1 MDYREFKEELAR
13 LVREELGENVRVH
26 FEMLPKN
33 NGVKVEGMVFSQAG
47 SPASPVMYVEEYYH
61 LWEKGVPMEQLVEK
75 MAWNYERYRDRIQ
88 LDPRILDDYEA
99 VKDQIFFKLI
109 HYEKNRKLLEEVPH
123 RRILDLALVFYYRL
137 EYRGERA
144 TLLIRR
150 QNLSRWGITTGRLE
164 EQAMEITPQKL
175 PPRLMTMAD
184 LLGMPQEMPGEG
196 GLIRLPMYV
205 ITNSDRNLGAGTILY
220 PKFLKKNTEMLGEE
234 FFILPSSIH
243 ECILVPGWTGYRQ
256 ETLAKMVKEISRD
269 HVDPREVLSDRVY
282 CYRKSSDG
290 IFL

>member
-123 RRILDLALVFYYRL
+123 RRILDFITGWNT
-137 EYRGERA
+137 GE
-144 TLLIRR
+144 
-150 QNLSRWGITTGRLE
+150 N
-164 EQAMEITPQKL
+164 
-175 PPRLMTMAD
+175 
-184 LLGMPQEMPGEG
+184 
-196 GLIRLPMYV
+196 GLR
-205 ITNSDRNLGAGTILY
+205 
-220 PKFLKKNTEMLGEE
+220 F
-234 FFILPSSIH
+234 
-243 ECILVPGWTGYRQ
+243 
-256 ETLAKMVKEISRD
+256 
-269 HVDPREVLSDRVY
+269 
-282 CYRKSSDG
+282 
-290 IFL
+290 